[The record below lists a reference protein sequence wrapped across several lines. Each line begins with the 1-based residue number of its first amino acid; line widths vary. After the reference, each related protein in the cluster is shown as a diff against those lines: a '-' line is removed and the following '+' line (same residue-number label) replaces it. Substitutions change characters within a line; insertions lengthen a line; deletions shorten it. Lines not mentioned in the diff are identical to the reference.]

1 MGREW
6 KRRFYARTYDITTT
20 NDDRKVKA
28 KIKVKIKAPLL
39 FQVHV

>member
-6 KRRFYARTYDITTT
+6 KRRFYAHPFDITAT
-20 NDDRKVKA
+20 NDDREVKA

-39 FQVHV
+39 FQVNV